1 MPDIIHLLPDAVANQ
16 IAAGEVIQR
25 PASAVKELLENAVDA
40 GATRITLKVQDA
52 GKTLIQ
58 VLDNGNGMSSTDARM
73 AFERHATSK
82 LRTADDL
89 FALHT
94 KGFRG
99 EALASIAAIAQVE
112 LRTRKQEDSVGTRLA
127 VAASQVEKQEPDA
140 CPTGSNFM
148 VRNLFYN
155 VPARRN
161 FLKSN
166 AVEQGHIAE
175 EFTRV
180 ALAHPEVA
188 FSSWTGDAE
197 TANLPAG
204 NLKQRIVGLFGAPY
218 QERLVPI
225 EETTT
230 IVRITG
236 YVVKP
241 EYARKSRGEQYFFVN
256 NRYIK
261 SPYLH
266 HAVQGALENLV
277 AADQIA
283 GYVIFLEV
291 DPSQVDV
298 NIHPTKTEVKFQDE
312 KAVYAFLRA
321 AVRKGLGQ
329 HNITPSLDFEQ
340 DPQLAFL
347 PTPKPGSPLPDA
359 PRIRV
364 NPNFNP
370 FERDA
375 QQLDLRQR
383 HNQDNWQTLYTPSD
397 TDSAQGAMPLLSGAD
412 ETASQ
417 EEPQPLLHVLPQFVV
432 TRLKR
437 GLVVVDQ
444 TQAHERVLFERF
456 MDQLG
461 RQMGSSQQL
470 LFPSTIA
477 LNTEQMEWWKEM
489 QEELFNLGFRL
500 EPFGPTTLALNGIPP
515 LVQES
520 EAQAVLE
527 QVLDA
532 YRQSRQDPR
541 LTKNVVLAR
550 AMARN
555 LALKPGKR
563 LSQEEM
569 ERLLA
574 DLFQCEMPYQS
585 PSGKPVLVTLSGADL
600 EKLFRKTSS

>member
-40 GATRITLKVQDA
+40 GATRITLKTQDA

-99 EALASIAAIAQVE
+99 EALASMAAVAQVE
-112 LRTRKQEDSVGTRLA
+112 LRTRKQEDSVGTRLV

-140 CPTGSNFM
+140 CPSGSNFM

-166 AVEQGHIAE
+166 AVEQGHITE

-188 FSSWTGDAE
+188 FSSWNGDAE

-204 NLKQRIVGLFGAPY
+204 NLKQRIVGLFGTPY

-230 IVRITG
+230 IVRISG
-236 YVVKP
+236 FVVKP

-291 DPSQVDV
+291 DPAQVDV

-347 PTPKPGSPLPDA
+347 PTPKPGSPMPEM

-364 NPNFNP
+364 NPSFNP

-397 TDSAQGAMPLLSGAD
+397 PAPKQDAMPLGSGGD
-412 ETASQ
+412 EESAQ
-417 EEPQPLLHVLPQFVV
+417 EEPQPILHVLPQYVV

-461 RQMGSSQQL
+461 RQQGSSQQL
-470 LFPSTIA
+470 LFPATISLHA
-477 LNTEQMEWWKEM
+477 EQMEWWKEM
-489 QEELFNLGFRL
+489 QEELFTLGFRL
-500 EPFGPTTLALNGIPP
+500 EPFGPTTLALHGVPP
-515 LVQES
+515 MVQES

-550 AMARN
+550 TMARN

-563 LSQEEM
+563 LSTEEM

-600 EKLFRKTSS
+600 EKLFRKTLS